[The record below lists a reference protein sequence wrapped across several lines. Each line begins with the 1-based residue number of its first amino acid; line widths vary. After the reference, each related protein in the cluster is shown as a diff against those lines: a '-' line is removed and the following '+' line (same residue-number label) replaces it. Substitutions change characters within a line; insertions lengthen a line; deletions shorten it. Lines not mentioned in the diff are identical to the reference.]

1 MGIFFLQVL
10 LIVFFFPLH
19 YAASFVIVV
28 KHSIV
33 DVQDQKE
40 LLPLNTRC
48 LCDVLFSGSFVL
60 RIPSFAVT

>member
-10 LIVFFFPLH
+10 LIVFFPLH

-48 LCDVLFSGSFVL
+48 LCDVLFSGSSVL